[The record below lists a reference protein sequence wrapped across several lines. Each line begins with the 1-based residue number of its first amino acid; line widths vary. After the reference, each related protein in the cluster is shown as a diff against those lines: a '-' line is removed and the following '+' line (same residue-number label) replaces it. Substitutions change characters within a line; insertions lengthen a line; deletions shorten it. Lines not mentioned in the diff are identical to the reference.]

1 MNLPFFLA
9 KRFVA
14 GEVLADAIPKVQ
26 SLNAKGIKVS
36 LDLLGENVKDRKTAD
51 ATLAEYIVLLNT
63 IKEKGIDSNISI
75 KLTMMGLDIDL
86 PYAKANL
93 FALLDVAKTNGQFV
107 RIDMEGSPYT
117 QLTIDM
123 LQAAHAAYP
132 GHVGTVI
139 QAYLKRTDADI
150 AALADLG
157 ADIRLCKGAYKEQ
170 ASIAHQS
177 MDDIRSSYLRNAKVL
192 LDKTPYPRFAS
203 HDDLLINALKTYT
216 SEQNISKDR
225 FEFQMLYGLRQRTC
239 EQMVA
244 DGYNVRVYVPYGT
257 MWFPY
262 FSRRLRERK
271 ENVFFVIGAMFQK

>member
-1 MNLPFFLA
+1 MKLPFILA

-26 SLNAKGIKVS
+26 SLNAKGIRVS
-36 LDLLGENVKDRKTAD
+36 LDLLGENVKDRKTAND
-51 ATLAEYIVLLNT
+51 TLDEYIVLLNT
-63 IKEKGIDSNISI
+63 IKDKGIDSNISI

-86 PYAKANL
+86 PYAKDNL
-93 FALLDVAKTNGQFV
+93 FSLLDVAKTNRQFV

-123 LQAAHAAYP
+123 LKEAHAAYP

-150 AALADLG
+150 ATLADLG
-157 ADIRLCKGAYKEQ
+157 ADIRLCKGAYKEP
-170 ASIAHQS
+170 ASIAFQS
-177 MDDIRSSYLRNAKVL
+177 MGDIRASYLRNAKVL
-192 LDKTPYPRFAS
+192 LEKTSFPRFAS
-203 HDDLLINALKTYT
+203 HDDLLINALKAHTA
-216 SEQNISKDR
+216 EQNIPKDR
-225 FEFQMLYGLRQRTC
+225 FEFQMLYGLRQGTC
-239 EQMVA
+239 EQMAA

-257 MWFPY
+257 MWVPY

-271 ENVFFVIGAMFQK
+271 ENVFFVLGAMFQK

>member
-36 LDLLGENVKDRKTAD
+36 LDLLGENVKDRRTAV
-51 ATLAEYIVLLNT
+51 ATLSEYIVLLNT

-86 PYAKANL
+86 PYAKDNL

-123 LQAAHAAYP
+123 LKEAHASYP

-150 AALADLG
+150 AALAALG
-157 ADIRLCKGAYKEQ
+157 ADIRLCKGAYKES
-170 ASIAHQS
+170 ASIAYQA
-177 MDDIRSSYLRNAKVL
+177 MDDIRASYMRNAKVL
-192 LDKTPYPRFAS
+192 LEKTSYPRFAS
-203 HDDLLINALKTYT
+203 HDDLLINAIKSYT
-216 SEQNISKDR
+216 AEQGIGKDR
-225 FEFQMLYGLRQRTC
+225 FEFQMLYGLRQSTC
-239 EQMVA
+239 EQMVD
-244 DGYNVRVYVPYGT
+244 DGHNVRVYVPYGT